1 MKTAAYLFCLAASAL
16 PLAHAQSIC
25 TSEDVPAPVALV
37 ERFISADC
45 ASCWSDAAT
54 PATSAQQ
61 LAIDW
66 IVPSERGDDA
76 PLSAAA
82 TRDALARLKALG
94 RSAPAQTLTVTTRV
108 TGTGAA
114 PLPLRVAHG
123 VSINN
128 YIGTSIRIK
137 PAPAI
142 PAGSGPWTAW
152 LLLVETV
159 PKGTE
164 GTPVPRNLV
173 RNSLQSLWDN
183 NSKLST
189 NEHLSMEETRPMQI
203 PPDADPKH
211 LRVVG
216 WVQDAQGHVLAAAQS
231 LCRPGD

>member
-25 TSEDVPAPVALV
+25 TSDGVRAPVALV
-37 ERFISADC
+37 ERFINADC

-54 PATSAQQ
+54 PKVGDDQ

-66 IVPSERGDDA
+66 IVPSDRGDDA

-82 TRDALARLKALG
+82 TRDALSRLKALD
-94 RSAPAQTLTVTTRV
+94 RSAPKQTLTITTRV
-108 TGTGAA
+108 TGSGAA
-114 PLPLRVAHG
+114 ALPLRVAHG

-137 PAPAI
+137 PAPVI

-159 PKGTE
+159 PKGVE

-173 RNSLQSLWDN
+173 RNSLQSLWNN
-183 NSKLST
+183 NSTLSNDEQT
-189 NEHLSMEETRPMQI
+189 RLEESRPMQI

-231 LCRPGD
+231 RCEPGD